1 MNKKDL
7 ARFKKLIEAERQR
20 VAGQLDSIEEA
31 INDRSAN
38 QPSGAQG
45 YSNHMADIGSDAME
59 QEQAF
64 LHASQG
70 AEYLRQLDEALKRI
84 EDGTYGVCEECSGKI
99 PVKRL
104 EAFLAAGL
112 CITCKSEQEKLQR
125 S

>member
-1 MNKKDL
+1 MNKREL
-7 ARFKKLIEAERQR
+7 ARFKKLILAERER
-20 VAGQLDSIEEA
+20 VVAKLDSIEEA
-31 INDRSAN
+31 INDRSSS

-64 LHASQG
+64 IHASQG
-70 AEYLRQLDEALKRI
+70 AVYLRQLDEALARI
-84 EDGTYGVCEECSGKI
+84 EAGTYGICEECGGKI

-104 EAFLAAGL
+104 EAYLSAEL
-112 CITCKSEQEKLQR
+112 CINCKSQQEKLQR

>member
-1 MNKKDL
+1 MTKKEL
-7 ARFKKLIEAERQR
+7 ARFKKLILAERER
-20 VAGQLDSIEEA
+20 VVAKLDSIDEA
-31 INDRSAN
+31 INERSSS

-64 LHASQG
+64 IHASQG
-70 AEYLRQLDEALKRI
+70 AGYLRQLDDALGRI
-84 EDGTYGVCEECSGKI
+84 EAGTYGICEECQGKI

-104 EAFLAAGL
+104 EAYLGAEL
-112 CITCKSEQEKLQR
+112 CVSCKAKQERLQR

>member
-7 ARFKKLIEAERQR
+7 ARFKKLIEEERAR
-20 VAGQLDSIEEA
+20 IREKLDILGEE
-31 INDRSAN
+31 ISDRAAN
-38 QPSGAQG
+38 KSSGSQG
-45 YSNHMADIGSDAME
+45 YSNHMADIGSDAMG

-70 AEYLRQLDEALKRI
+70 NEYLRRLNDALKRI
-84 EDGTYGVCEECSGKI
+84 ENGTYGVCEDCDSKI

-104 EAFLAAGL
+104 EAYPAARF
-112 CITCKSEQEKLQR
+112 CIACKSKREKLQR

>member
-7 ARFKKLIEAERQR
+7 QRFKKLIEDERRRVVQR
-20 VAGQLDSIEEA
+20 IDMKEIQGMAASQSG
-31 INDRSAN
+31 N
-38 QPSGAQG
+38 QS

-70 AEYLRQLDEALKRI
+70 TDYLMALEDALHRI
-84 EDGTYGVCEECSGKI
+84 DKGTYGVCEECSEKI
-99 PVKRL
+99 PPRRL
-104 EAFLAAGL
+104 EAFLAARL
-112 CITCKSEQEKLQR
+112 CVKCQSKLERLQR

>member
-1 MNKKDL
+1 MNKREL
-7 ARFKKLIEAERQR
+7 ARFKKLIEAERER
-20 VAGQLDSIEEA
+20 VREKLGVISEE
-31 INDRSAN
+31 ISDRSSRKA
-38 QPSGAQG
+38 SGSQG

-70 AEYLRQLDEALKRI
+70 NEYLRRLDDALKRI
-84 EDGTYGVCEECSGKI
+84 ENGTYGVCEDCKDKI

-104 EAFLAAGL
+104 QAYLAAKL
-112 CITCKSEQEKLQR
+112 CVECKSKQEKSQR

>member
-1 MNKKDL
+1 MNKREL
-7 ARFKKLIEAERQR
+7 ARFKKLILAERER
-20 VAGQLDSIEEA
+20 VAAKLDSIEEA
-31 INDRSAN
+31 INDRSSS

-64 LHASQG
+64 IHASQG
-70 AEYLRQLDEALKRI
+70 AVYLRQLDEALARI
-84 EDGTYGVCEECSGKI
+84 EAGTYGVCEECGGKI

-104 EAFLAAGL
+104 EAYLSAEL
-112 CITCKSEQEKLQR
+112 CINCKSQQEKLQR